1 MLIEIMQGVGG
12 TIVPPVEWV
21 KRLRRICNERQM
33 LLIIDE
39 SLTGMGRTGKW
50 FGFEYFGIVPDI
62 LTTSKALGQGVPVA
76 AVITSDE
83 IADKAVADGFDQGAT
98 HMGDSFQC
106 AVALANIEVIENENL
121 LEKSSKMGT
130 LLKKGLTELQAKFEV
145 IGDIRGKGLFLGIEI
160 IESIASKRPDPARA
174 LKLVTECED
183 RGLLLGG
190 GIPTGGLGTNT
201 IRLCPP
207 LVITEE
213 QVASAL
219 NIMEK
224 VLSKI

>member
-1 MLIEIMQGVGG
+1 
-12 TIVPPVEWV
+12 
-21 KRLRRICNERQM
+21 M

-50 FGFEYFGIVPDI
+50 FGFEHYDIVPDI

-76 AVITSDE
+76 AVITSAE
-83 IADKAVADGFDQGAT
+83 IADRAAANGFDQGAT

-121 LEKSSKMGT
+121 LEKSYRMGE
-130 LLKKGLTELQAKFEV
+130 LLREGLEELRARFEV
-145 IGDIRGKGLFLGIEI
+145 IGDVRGKGLFLGMEI
-160 IESIASKRPDPARA
+160 VESRTSKRPDPDRT
-174 LKLVTECED
+174 LKLVTNCED

-207 LVITEE
+207 LVITED
-213 QVASAL
+213 QIAAAIGIL
-219 NIMEK
+219 GD
-224 VLSKI
+224 VLPEI

>member
-1 MLIEIMQGVGG
+1 M
-12 TIVPPVEWV
+12 VPPIEWV
-21 KRLRRICNERQM
+21 RRLRQICNERDM

-50 FGFEYFGIVPDI
+50 FAFEYYDIVPDI

-76 AVITSDE
+76 AVITTDD
-83 IADKAVADGFDQGAT
+83 IAEKAVANGFDQGAT

-106 AVALANIEVIENENL
+106 AVALANIEVIERENL
-121 LEKSSKMGT
+121 LEKGTRMGR
-130 LLKKGLTELQAKFEV
+130 LLKKLLEKLQTNFEV
-145 IGDIRGKGLFLGIEI
+145 IGDVRGKGLFLGMEI
-160 IESIASKRPDPARA
+160 VESRVSKRPDPEST
-174 LKLVTECED
+174 LKLVTECEN

-201 IRLCPP
+201 VRLCPP

-213 QVASAL
+213 QVGASIDIIE
-219 NIMEK
+219 NNRHYREGI
-224 VLSKI
+224 I

>member
-1 MLIEIMQGVGG
+1 MQGVGG

-21 KRLRRICNERQM
+21 RRLRQICNEREM

-50 FGFEYFGIVPDI
+50 FGFEHYGIVPDI
-62 LTTSKALGQGVPVA
+62 LTTSKALGQGIPAA
-76 AVITSDE
+76 AVITTDD
-83 IADKAVADGFDQGAT
+83 IAERAVANGFDQGAT

-106 AVALANIEVIENENL
+106 AVALANIEVIERENL
-121 LEKSSKMGT
+121 LEKGTRMGA
-130 LLKKGLTELQAKFEV
+130 LLKKGLEELQTKFEV
-145 IGDIRGKGLFLGIEI
+145 VGDIRGKGLFLGMEL
-160 IESIASKRPDPARA
+160 IESRVSKRPDSDRTI
-174 LKLVTECED
+174 KLVTECED

-201 IRLCPP
+201 VRLCPP

-213 QVASAL
+213 QIGTAIDILEGVL
-219 NIMEK
+219 PNI
-224 VLSKI
+224 